1 MDLNRF
7 TTKSQEAFLRAQ
19 EIATENNQQQVG
31 PAHLALAL
39 ISQKDGTVLSIL
51 KKINVDI
58 DILVG
63 QIENEMKNIPQ
74 VIGPNIQGQV
84 YLTPEMGAII
94 QQARHE
100 AEHLGDE
107 YISTE
112 HLFLA
117 MAKNEAKMKMILS
130 NAGIAYE
137 AVLKVLTEV
146 RGGQKVTSPEPEAK
160 YQILKKYARNLT
172 EMARQEKLDPV
183 IGRDDE
189 IRRLMQV
196 LSRRTKN
203 NPVVVGE
210 AGTGKTAIVEGLAQR
225 IVDGDVPETLKDKEV
240 IALDL
245 GSLIAGSRFRGEF
258 EDRLKAVLK
267 EIDQA
272 AGKIVLFID
281 ELHTLVGAGAVEGS
295 MDASNML
302 KPALARGELHCIG
315 ATTFRE
321 YQKYIEKDAALER
334 RFQPVYAA
342 EPSVEDSIAIL
353 RGIKE
358 KYEVHHGVRIT
369 DGALVAAA
377 TLSNRYVSG
386 RFLPDKAV
394 DLMDEAASA
403 LRMEIDSMPIELD
416 KLKREM
422 ITHEIEKRA
431 LSKEKDKASR
441 ERLRKIN
448 KRLAELKE
456 KSQSLEIQ
464 WKKEK
469 EVISEI
475 RKMKKQIDQFR
486 KDSEIAERNGELQKV
501 AEIRYGL
508 IPETEKKIKASQKKL
523 IEVQK
528 TRAIL
533 KEEVTE
539 EDVARVVARWT
550 GIPVEKMLEGEAI
563 KLSRMEDDLSKRII
577 GQFQAITAVSD
588 AIRRARAGVCEETRP
603 IASFIFTGPTGVGK
617 TELVKALA
625 FFMFNDEDAIVR
637 LDMSEYA
644 EKHTVARMVGSPP
657 GYVGY
662 EEGGQ
667 LTEQIRR
674 KPYSIVLFDEIEKAH
689 PEIFNVFLQILDD
702 GRLTDAKGRI
712 VDFKNTI
719 IIMTSN
725 IGNEIIREYAGLGFA
740 NRIDFKTKEEKNMK
754 EKIREALKKYF
765 RPEFLNRVDDIIV
778 FNNLGKT
785 EMMKIVDLQ
794 IKRVQERLSEK
805 RIKISADK
813 PAKEILVKKGFDPFY
828 GARPL
833 KRVIQTMVLNP
844 LAKKMIQGEIKEGD
858 KVFAKGK
865 GEEIEVGV

>member
-19 EIATENNQQQVG
+19 EIATQNNQQQVG

-39 ISQKDGTVLSIL
+39 ISQKNGTVLSIL
-51 KKINVDI
+51 KKINIDI
-58 DILVG
+58 DILTE

-74 VIGPNIQGQV
+74 VTGPNIQGQV
-84 YLTPEMGAII
+84 YLTPEVGAII

-100 AEHLGDE
+100 TEHLDDE

-117 MAKNEAKMKMILS
+117 MAKNEAKMKTILT
-130 NAGIAYE
+130 NAGITYE
-137 AVLKVLTEV
+137 AILKVLTEV

-160 YQILKKYARNLT
+160 YQVLKKYARNLT
-172 EMARQEKLDPV
+172 ELARQEKLDPV

-189 IRRLMQV
+189 IRRVMQV

-272 AGKIVLFID
+272 AGKIILFID

-377 TLSNRYVSG
+377 TFSNRYVSG

-456 KSQSLEIQ
+456 ESQSLEIQ

-475 RKMKKQIDQFR
+475 RKMKKEIDQLR
-486 KDSEIAERNGELQKV
+486 QSSEIAERKGELQKV
-501 AEIRYGL
+501 AEIRHGL
-508 IPETEKKIKASQKKL
+508 IPEMEKKIKVSQKKL
-523 IEVQK
+523 VEVQK

-563 KLSRMEDDLSKRII
+563 KLSHMEEDLSKRII
-577 GQFQAITAVSD
+577 GQRQAIAAVSD

-725 IGNEIIREYAGLGFA
+725 IGNEIAREFAGLGFT

-794 IKRVQERLSEK
+794 IKKVQERLLEK
-805 RIKISADK
+805 RIKINADK
-813 PAKEILVKKGFDPFY
+813 SAKEILIKKGFDPFY

-833 KRVIQTMVLNP
+833 KRTIQTMILNP

-858 KVFAKGK
+858 KVFVKGK

>member
-19 EIATENNQQQVG
+19 EIATQNNQQQVS

-51 KKINVDI
+51 KKINIDVDI
-58 DILVG
+58 LTE
-63 QIENEMKNIPQ
+63 QIKNEIKNTPQ
-74 VIGPNIQGQV
+74 VTGPNIQGQV
-84 YLTPEMGAII
+84 YLAPEVGAII

-100 AEHLGDE
+100 TENLDDE

-117 MAKNEAKMKMILS
+117 MAKNEAKMKMILT
-130 NAGIAYE
+130 NAGITYE
-137 AVLKVLTEV
+137 TILKVLTEV

-160 YQILKKYARNLT
+160 YQVLKKYARNLT
-172 EMARQEKLDPV
+172 ELARQEKLDPV

-189 IRRLMQV
+189 IRRVMQV

-272 AGKIVLFID
+272 AGKIILFID

-342 EPSVEDSIAIL
+342 EPSIEDSIAIL

-377 TLSNRYVSG
+377 TFSNRYVSG

-456 KSQSLEIQ
+456 ESQSLEIQ

-475 RKMKKQIDQFR
+475 RKMKKEIDQLR
-486 KDSEIAERNGELQKV
+486 QASEIAERKGELQKV
-501 AEIRYGL
+501 AEIRHGL
-508 IPETEKKIKASQKKL
+508 IPEMEKKIKVSQKKL

-550 GIPVEKMLEGEAI
+550 GIPVEKMLEGEAM
-563 KLSRMEDDLSKRII
+563 KLSHMEEDLSKRII
-577 GQFQAITAVSD
+577 GQRQAIAAVSD

-625 FFMFNDEDAIVR
+625 FFMFNNEDAIVR

-689 PEIFNVFLQILDD
+689 PEIFNIFLQILDD

-725 IGNEIIREYAGLGFA
+725 IGNEIAREFAGLGFA
-740 NRIDFKTKEEKNMK
+740 NRISSQGEEEKNMK

-778 FNNLGKT
+778 FNNLGKAET
-785 EMMKIVDLQ
+785 MKIVDLQ
-794 IKRVQERLSEK
+794 IKKIQERLSEK
-805 RIKISADK
+805 RIKINADK
-813 PAKEILVKKGFDPFY
+813 SAKEILIKKGFDPFY

-833 KRVIQTMVLNP
+833 KRTIQTMILNP

-858 KVFAKGK
+858 KVFVKGK
-865 GEEIEVGV
+865 GEEIVVGV